1 MVGVGVELGAC
12 YRIEINAIITIDS
25 IYFMCER
32 ETVYGT
38 CSWMNSWSKML
49 MACSGNTTDI

>member
-38 CSWMNSWSKML
+38 CSWMNS
-49 MACSGNTTDI
+49 